1 MNFDILKILD
11 SVYQSTLLSTNGAA
25 EKIEISIRAAAG
37 IGALVYIF
45 SRLIGQMARNEPIDF
60 FPYLRPF
67 LMVLLISLT
76 PKMCDVMDAFG
87 KKTVGLVNASSG
99 DLYEKVKKN
108 TEMIRQKVRE
118 KWDEIGSNPQRYKEM
133 FGGDLNEDRE
143 AFMGMGSVGV
153 DFKIGFQ
160 RFSEEFKFQI
170 LSALQDILMAI
181 MHLAE
186 AILFLISICYRL
198 VLRMGAPIAFVLAI
212 FPGFTQNIASWF
224 GSYLNYTL
232 MPTVAALYSNIAFA
246 ASDAYLNAYDPAAAV
261 QAGGAEAQQPEYL
274 GLAYMALL
282 IMFLIG
288 YFQVPSMTNML
299 ITVGGVGAMVQG
311 ATRMANQTIG
321 SAASSTAQGVAGAGI
336 RVARDTGNATLTGL
350 GNIPKNVSAGVQR
363 GADQGSAHGLAGK
376 VVGGVVGGV
385 GGLAKSTIGAA
396 AVGAFKATKKEGKL
410 QKNRLDNKINRL

>member
-1 MNFDILKILD
+1 MNFDILKTLEQ
-11 SVYQSTLLSTNGAA
+11 VYQSTLTSSNSAA
-25 EKIEISIRAAAG
+25 EKIEVSIRAAAG

-45 SRLIGQMARNEPIDF
+45 SRLIGQISRNEPIDF

-67 LMVLLISLT
+67 LMVLLIASA

-87 KKTVGLVNASSG
+87 KKTVGLVNASNG

-108 TEMIRQKVRE
+108 TEMIQKKIRE
-118 KWDEIGSNPQRYKEM
+118 KWDEIGTNPQRYKEI

-143 AFMGMGSVGV
+143 AFMGLGSVGV

-160 RFSEEFKFQI
+160 RFTEEFKFQI

-198 VLRMGAPIAFVLAI
+198 ILRMGAPIAFVLAI

-224 GSYLNYTL
+224 GSYINYTL
-232 MPTVAALYSNIAFA
+232 MPTVAALYSSIAFA

-261 QAGGAEAQQPEYL
+261 QSGGAEAQQPEYL
-274 GLAYMALL
+274 GLAYIALL
-282 IMFLIG
+282 VMFLIG

-299 ITVGGVGAMVQG
+299 VTVGGVGAMVQG

-321 SAASSTAQGVAGAGI
+321 SATSSVAKGTAGAGTRI
-336 RVARDTGNATLTGL
+336 LRDTGKASLDGL
-350 GNIPKNVSAGVQR
+350 GNIPKNVSAGVR
-363 GADQGSAHGLAGK
+363 QGSNKGAMYGPQGK
-376 VVGGVVGGV
+376 VVGGVIGGV
-385 GGLAKSTIGAA
+385 GGLAKSTIGATA
-396 AVGAFKATKKEGKL
+396 IGALKATKQEGKR
-410 QKNRLDNKINRL
+410 QRNRLDSKINRL